1 MNRDSHTAPFLFHLI
16 QVLHLKT
23 LLNTSG
29 DADGESVR
37 QELNNLN
44 DQLDS
49 NSTAI
54 SENAV
59 TLLDGLTRD
68 KYIVAK
74 PAAEME
80 AETGL
85 IEEGAE

>member
-1 MNRDSHTAPFLFHLI
+1 MPMAFLSRLS
-16 QVLHLKT
+16 LK
-23 LLNTSG
+23 
-29 DADGESVR
+29 
-37 QELNNLN
+37 NLN

-59 TLLDGLTRD
+59 TLLDGLKRD

>member
-1 MNRDSHTAPFLFHLI
+1 
-16 QVLHLKT
+16 LK
-23 LLNTSG
+23 
-29 DADGESVR
+29 
-37 QELNNLN
+37 NLN

-49 NSTAI
+49 NPTAI

-59 TLLDGLTRD
+59 TLLDGLKRD

-74 PAAEME
+74 PAAKME